1 LKALAPFWEHAP
13 VTVILPPIVAGTVAP
28 TRCRFLI
35 SAIVE
40 GLPMDKELLFI
51 TVLGQDKKGI
61 VARISGLLYESGV
74 NIEDIS
80 QGIMEGYFVMTMAVD
95 MRDANRDLETLSAAL
110 QALGDEMGMRIQI
123 QHQNVFKMMHRI

>member
-1 LKALAPFWEHAP
+1 
-13 VTVILPPIVAGTVAP
+13 
-28 TRCRFLI
+28 
-35 SAIVE
+35 
-40 GLPMDKELLFI
+40 MDKELLFI

-95 MRDANRDLETLSAAL
+95 MREANRDLES
-110 QALGDEMGMRIQI
+110 LGPRRCKRWATRWGCASRSST
-123 QHQNVFKMMHRI
+123 RTCSR